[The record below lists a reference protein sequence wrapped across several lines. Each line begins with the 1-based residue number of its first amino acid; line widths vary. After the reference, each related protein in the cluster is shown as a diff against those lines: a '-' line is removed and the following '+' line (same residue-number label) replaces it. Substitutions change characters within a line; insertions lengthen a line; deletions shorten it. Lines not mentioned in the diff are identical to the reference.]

1 MCDERSS
8 FFFTVYYV
16 TKGSFL
22 TLLCDEMKVL
32 GCILCDERKGCFAV
46 CCVTKGSF
54 FTVFCVTEGKLFFF
68 FLPVYCMTK
77 GSVLPEVRKNYSGIN
92 AYICTGRIGRYKNT
106 SKWKI

>member
-1 MCDERSS
+1 MTKGAP

-68 FLPVYCMTK
+68 FARLLYD
-77 GSVLPEVRKNYSGIN
+77 ERKCF
-92 AYICTGRIGRYKNT
+92 A
-106 SKWKI
+106 